1 MWLLTTPGGLTALK
15 NDRESFCQNGFPKVP
30 PHGAPNPPPLPP
42 QRVCKAP
49 LRLPQNPPQ
58 TLPSPSAPL
67 AVDEEFEVVST
78 QLLKRTQ
85 AMLNKYRLLLLE
97 ESRVRLALGVLRTHH
112 WAHGTWTPTL
122 RGLRSHGEISHS
134 VLTKAGRAFLPLQL
148 GLRT

>member
-1 MWLLTTPGGLTALK
+1 M
-15 NDRESFCQNGFPKVP
+15 
-30 PHGAPNPPPLPP
+30 
-42 QRVCKAP
+42 
-49 LRLPQNPPQ
+49 
-58 TLPSPSAPL
+58 
-67 AVDEEFEVVST
+67 VST

-122 RGLRSHGEISHS
+122 RGLRGLRGHGEISHS